1 MPPPAAILATMEP
14 GFRFRA
20 AEPVDYDRI
29 VAVMDDWWGRVVH
42 TGLPRLF
49 LDHFHST
56 RLIAERDSDLAGFLI
71 GFLSPAAPDTAYIH
85 FAGVS
90 PRFRGTGLG
99 RDLYARF
106 FGVAQAGQRRVVRA
120 ITSPV
125 NHGSIAFHTALGFT
139 VTGPVRDYDG
149 PSIDRILFERRLGT

>member
-1 MPPPAAILATMEP
+1 MSGLRVPTVEP

-20 AEPVDYDRI
+20 AEPADYDRI
-29 VAVMDDWWGRVVH
+29 VAVLDDWWEREIR

-49 LDHFHST
+49 LNHFHRTSI
-56 RLIAERDSDLAGFLI
+56 IAERDGDLAGFLI

-90 PRFRGTGLG
+90 PRCRGTGLG
-99 RDLYARF
+99 RDLYERF
-106 FGVAQAGQRRVVRA
+106 FGIARAGQRPVVRA

-125 NHGSIAFHTALGFT
+125 NHGSIAFHMAMGFT
-139 VTGPVRDYDG
+139 VTGPVHDYDG
-149 PSIDRILFERRLGT
+149 PSVDRILFERRLGS